1 VRTIG
6 LIGGMSWES
15 SAHYYRIVNE
25 LVRDAAG
32 GLHSAKVLM
41 YSVDFA
47 GIEACQVEG
56 RWDDAALELEEA
68 ARALER
74 GGADCVVLCTNTMHK
89 VADRIA
95 GAVTIPF
102 IHIADATAE
111 VIRAAGLRRVG
122 LLGTRFTMEEDF
134 YVARLADRGSV
145 EVLVPGAA
153 DRAIVNRV
161 IYDELC
167 LGRVEERSRA
177 EYLRIID
184 GLVDRGAEG
193 IVLGCTE
200 IMMLVRDGDV
210 GVPTFDTTTLHAA
223 AAVDFALGS
232 PNAGEPATSRAASTS
247 AGGPAA

>member
-1 VRTIG
+1 
-6 LIGGMSWES
+6 MSWES

-47 GIEACQVEG
+47 EIESCQVEG
-56 RWDDAALELEEA
+56 RWDDAAVELAEA

-89 VADRIA
+89 VADHVA
-95 GAVTIPF
+95 GAVAIPF
-102 IHIADATAE
+102 IHIADATAAA
-111 VIRAAGLRRVG
+111 IRAAGLRRVG
-122 LLGTRFTMEEDF
+122 LLGTRFTMEEEF
-134 YVARLADRGSV
+134 YAARLADRGRV
-145 EVLVPGAA
+145 EVLVPEAA

-167 LGRVEERSRA
+167 LGRVEDRSRD
-177 EYLRIID
+177 EYLRTID
-184 GLVDRGAEG
+184 ALIARGAEG

-200 IMMLVRDGDV
+200 IMMLVGADDV
-210 GVPTFDTTTLHAA
+210 SVPTFDTTTLHAR
-223 AAVDFALGS
+223 AAVDFALSS
-232 PNAGEPATSRAASTS
+232 PAAGDPAATVSFAPTS

>member
-1 VRTIG
+1 
-6 LIGGMSWES
+6 MSWES

-25 LVRDAAG
+25 LVRDSAG
-32 GLHSAKVLM
+32 GLHSARVLM
-41 YSVDFA
+41 CSVDFA
-47 GIEACQVEG
+47 VIESCQVEG
-56 RWDDAALELEEA
+56 RWDDAALELAEA

-89 VADRIA
+89 VAA
-95 GAVTIPF
+95 QVAAAVAIPF
-102 IHIADATAE
+102 IHIVDATAAA
-111 VIRAAGLRRVG
+111 IRAAGLRRVG
-122 LLGTRFTMEEDF
+122 LLGTRFTMEEEF
-134 YVARLADRGSV
+134 YAARLADRGRV
-145 EVLVPGAA
+145 GVLIPEAA

-184 GLVDRGAEG
+184 DLIARGAQG

-200 IMMLVRDGDV
+200 IMMLVGQGDV
-210 GVPTFDTTTLHAA
+210 SVPTFDTTALHAR
-223 AAVDFALGS
+223 AAVDFALGG
-232 PNAGEPATSRAASTS
+232 PAAGEPASTGAAATS

>member
-1 VRTIG
+1 
-6 LIGGMSWES
+6 MSWES

-32 GLHSAKVLM
+32 GLHSARVLM
-41 YSVDFA
+41 CSVDFA
-47 GIEACQVEG
+47 EIESCQVEE
-56 RWDDAALELEEA
+56 RWDDAALDLAEA

-89 VADRIA
+89 VAAQVAAAIA
-95 GAVTIPF
+95 IPF
-102 IHIADATAE
+102 IHIVDATAAA
-111 VIRAAGLRRVG
+111 IRAAGLRRVG

-134 YVARLADRGSV
+134 YVARLADRSRV
-145 EVLVPGAA
+145 EVLVPDAA

-184 GLVDRGAEG
+184 DLIARGAEG
-193 IVLGCTE
+193 VVLGCTE
-200 IMMLVRDGDV
+200 IMMLVGEGDV
-210 GVPTFDTTTLHAA
+210 SVPTFDTTTLHAR
-223 AAVDFALGS
+223 AAVEFALGGS
-232 PNAGEPATSRAASTS
+232 AAGAPAATGAAAATS